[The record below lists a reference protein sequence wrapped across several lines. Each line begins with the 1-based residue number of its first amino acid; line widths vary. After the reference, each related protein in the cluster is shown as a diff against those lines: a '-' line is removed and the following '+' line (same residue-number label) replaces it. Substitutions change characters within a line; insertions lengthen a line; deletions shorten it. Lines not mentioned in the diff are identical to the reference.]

1 MVKFVLRGSIVIS
14 GGTLRVTASGDGIDA
29 NGTLEISGGYVV
41 ITDPTQGDTAVL
53 DYDTSATITG
63 GVFIGTGSARMAQT
77 FSGAEQGVISVRVDA
92 QSAGTS
98 VELADQNG
106 NVLLSYTP
114 ELSFGL
120 IILSSPDIL
129 SGQSYT
135 LTTRST
141 TQEVTAS

>member
-1 MVKFVLRGSIVIS
+1 M
-14 GGTLRVTASGDGIDA
+14 
-29 NGTLEISGGYVV
+29 
-41 ITDPTQGDTAVL
+41 ITDHTQGDTAVL

-98 VELADQNG
+98 VELADQDG

-120 IILSSPDIL
+120 VILSSPDIL

-135 LTTRST
+135 LTTGST
-141 TQEVTAS
+141 PQEVTAS